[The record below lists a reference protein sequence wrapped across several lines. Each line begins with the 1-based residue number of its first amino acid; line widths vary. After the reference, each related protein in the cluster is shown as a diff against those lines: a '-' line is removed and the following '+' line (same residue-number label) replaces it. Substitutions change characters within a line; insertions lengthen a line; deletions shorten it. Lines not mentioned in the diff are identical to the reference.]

1 MSDSFVTSWT
11 LAHQA
16 PLSMGFPRQEYWN
29 ELPFLFP
36 SPGDFPNPGIEITS
50 PALQADFLLLSHPL
64 SSVQS
69 SCSVMSYSLKSH
81 GLQHTRLPC
90 PSPTPGACSNS
101 CPWVSDAIQHL
112 ILCSL
117 LLLPSIFPSIGVF
130 SNESVLH
137 IRWPKYG
144 LSKIDSF
151 FKKSRVKLSGKEVW
165 YTTNFLFIF

>member
-11 LAHQA
+11 LAHQD

-69 SCSVMSYSLKSH
+69 SCSVMSYSLKPH

-90 PSPTPGACSNS
+90 PPPTPGACSNS
-101 CPWVSDAIQHL
+101 CPSSWWCHPT
-112 ILCSL
+112 ILSSVI
-117 LLLPSIFPSIGVF
+117 PFPSCLHSFPASRSFPVSQFFTLGGQSIGA
-130 SNESVLH
+130 SASASVLSMN
-137 IRWPKYG
+137 IQG
-144 LSKIDSF
+144 TD
-151 FKKSRVKLSGKEVW
+151 
-165 YTTNFLFIF
+165 FL